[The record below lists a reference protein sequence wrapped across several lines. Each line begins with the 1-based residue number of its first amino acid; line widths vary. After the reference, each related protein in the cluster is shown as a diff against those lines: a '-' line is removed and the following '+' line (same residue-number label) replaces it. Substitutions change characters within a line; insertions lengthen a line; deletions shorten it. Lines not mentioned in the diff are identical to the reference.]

1 MTVIYVLDIAIASGL
16 VLALA
21 LGAYIEVTDIIA
33 KI

>member
-1 MTVIYVLDIAIASGL
+1 LTLLYAIDALIFSGL